1 MKRLGAI
8 VMFTLAA
15 CGTSGGN
22 HEQLRALVDQ
32 STVSLGETVS
42 LAEASVQYSAGVD
55 ARIHSASA
63 QFSVDTVATGVRH
76 DVRLDLTG
84 TVLSATAA
92 GAAAAGCATQISLP
106 AALAIAEAEAG
117 GDAVAVVPDDDDPCL
132 REIQVLVDTTLWEVK
147 LGPDG
152 ALIEKELS
160 DEEL

>member
-22 HEQLRALVDQ
+22 HEELRALVDQ
-32 STVSLGETVS
+32 ATVSLGETVS
-42 LAEASVQYSAGVD
+42 LAEANVQYSAGVD
-55 ARIHSASA
+55 ARIHSANA
-63 QFSVDTVATGVRH
+63 QFSVDAVATGVRH

-84 TVLSATAA
+84 NVLSATAT
-92 GAAAAGCATQISLP
+92 GAAAAGCLTQISLP
-106 AALAIAEAEAG
+106 DALARAEVEAG
-117 GDAVAVVPDDDDPCL
+117 GNAVAVVPDDDDPCL